1 MVRLNSPSTP
11 APVTFDV
18 QRNGDRIQLSYQQV
32 FAVGHK
38 LWLTGRYPEAATV
51 FQQLAAIGDRGPRA
65 HILLAHCKAM
75 AGDYSGCSRTLAEG
89 LDSDI
94 YGNAASDLHS
104 AFVMWKCTL
113 YVDVK
118 AELARVISEHVELP
132 TPCLLLADL
141 LMTSGNR
148 QLPPRLLKQAIQRD
162 RPDGAIAAIAR
173 RKLPI
178 ALQLLAERTTSPAT
192 SSNPPSRK
200 SPKL

>member
-1 MVRLNSPSTP
+1 VK
-11 APVTFDV
+11 FDI
-18 QRNGDRIQLSYQQV
+18 QRRGDRVRLSYQQV

-38 LWLTGRYPEAATV
+38 LWLSGRYPEAATV
-51 FQQLAAIGDRGPRA
+51 FQQLAAISDRGPRA

-89 LDSDI
+89 LDSDV

-118 AELARVISEHVELP
+118 EELAHVISEHVELP

-148 QLPPRLLKQAIQRD
+148 QHPPRLLKQAIQRD

-173 RKLPI
+173 RELPL
-178 ALQLLAERTTSPAT
+178 ALKMFAGREANPATTTSPPDRR
-192 SSNPPSRK
+192 SSK
-200 SPKL
+200 V